1 MISNSK
7 LHVLKFGG
15 ALCAVFSFA
24 TACDD
29 SDDDLGAG
37 GRSGS
42 AGAGKGGAQAGRA
55 GSAGAGRGGASA
67 GSAGSGT
74 AGKGG
79 AGGGRA
85 GASGTGG
92 AGAGGSAGKA
102 GSTNGGTPSGGDAG
116 DDGQTAGAGG
126 QGADGGQAGASGQ
139 AGAAP
144 TGPVELGSAENFAIL
159 AKSGVSTVPT
169 SAVSGNVGVSP
180 VAATAITGFS
190 LTLDASDEFSISP
203 QVTGMVYAADYATP
217 TPSNLTTAVGD
228 MELAFTDAAGRAADA
243 TELGAGDIGGMTLAP
258 GVYRWGTG
266 LAIPTDLTLNG
277 DGSAVWIFQ
286 IAQGLTV
293 SSAASVVLTGGAVPE
308 HVFWQVSGAVELGTT
323 AHFEGIILTQTSI
336 TLGTG
341 ASING
346 RLLAQTAVTL
356 DANSVIE
363 PGD

>member
-7 LHVLKFGG
+7 LHILKLGS

-29 SDDDLGAG
+29 SDDDVGAG

-42 AGAGKGGAQAGRA
+42 ASGGKGGSGAGRA
-55 GSAGAGRGGASA
+55 GAAGAGRGGESA
-67 GSAGSGT
+67 GSAGSAA

-79 AGGGRA
+79 AGGRA
-85 GASGTGG
+85 GAGG
-92 AGAGGSAGKA
+92 AGAGAGQAGSASG
-102 GSTNGGTPSGGDAG
+102 GTNGGTPNGGESGE
-116 DDGQTAGAGG
+116 DGQTSGAGG
-126 QGADGGQAGASGQ
+126 QAADGGQAGAG
-139 AGAAP
+139 AGGEAGGVPA
-144 TGPVELGSAENFAIL
+144 GRVELGSAENFAIL

-169 SAVSGNVGVSP
+169 SAVSGNIGVSP
-180 VAATAITGFS
+180 VAATAVTGFS

-203 QVTGMVYAADYATP
+203 QVTGMIYAADYAAP
-217 TPSNLTTAVGD
+217 TPSNLTTAVSD

-266 LAIPTDLTLNG
+266 LSIPTDLTLNG
-277 DGSAVWIFQ
+277 DSSAVWIFQ
-286 IAQGLTV
+286 IAEGLTV
-293 SSAASVVLTGGAVPE
+293 SSAASVVLMGGAVPE

-356 DANSVIE
+356 DANSVVE
-363 PGD
+363 PAD